1 MIFTVVQSV
10 LFMTADMTIVAERH
24 PSLFPADP
32 VILTVQV
39 MRLVPAHI
47 AISYLIMDTTI
58 LIMQPLVYFSSSW
71 MIFSKVSI
79 LGH

>member
-1 MIFTVVQSV
+1 
-10 LFMTADMTIVAERH
+10 MTIMPESH
-24 PSLFPADP
+24 PSFFPADP

-47 AISYLIMDTTI
+47 AIFYFIMDTTV

-71 MIFSKVSI
+71 MIFNKASI